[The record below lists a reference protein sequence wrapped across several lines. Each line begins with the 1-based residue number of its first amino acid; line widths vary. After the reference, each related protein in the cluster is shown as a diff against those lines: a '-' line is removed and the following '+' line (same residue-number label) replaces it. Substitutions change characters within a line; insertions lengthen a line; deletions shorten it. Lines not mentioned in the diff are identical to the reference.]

1 MYLGEEFLHKFTAT
15 QVVPGDVNQKDI
27 TNKKNSLDKQ
37 AFSYSFIPIY
47 VIDYDLI
54 KTCLSDKYRYQR
66 LISANCV

>member
-1 MYLGEEFLHKFTAT
+1 MYFGEEFLHQFTAT

-27 TNKKNSLDKQ
+27 MSKKRFSLDKQ
-37 AFSYSFIPIY
+37 AFSHSFIPI
-47 VIDYDLI
+47 YDLI